1 MSFVIPGFTPDD
13 KDPGVV
19 ARNTWGAGRQNIGSA
34 PLYCVLFGNKGA
46 AGTAALDTR
55 YPITTKEEADA
66 YCEPRSELARM
77 AHAALDVPGVSLMI
91 VAVEE
96 VSGGT
101 AATFTL
107 DIGGSWFVGGELT
120 LQLDEEVIKVAVA
133 ASHTPT
139 TFGDALEDKAN
150 QVQDGR
156 LFCVAANTAGRVVF
170 TVFTLGVRGN
180 QHTAF
185 IDTSLLPS
193 GMTVTADQLS
203 DVVKS
208 GAGPAIAV
216 AGSDIIDAT
225 YVIKITTAGAI
236 GTAQYTLQING
247 GTASSPAAVP
257 TAGVAA
263 ALPGTS
269 AITFTPT
276 AGTYVLNETY
286 TFTGRAALPNGGIP
300 FMGGAGTDDI
310 DAALDG
316 TETVQNDY
324 IAAAH
329 NDATNVGKIE
339 AACNAKAAWDVDL
352 LENYVVVVNSGS
364 QATAIAIGQTTM
376 NDQLGGCAW
385 DPYGVEHPSRTAA
398 RLAALFSSVE
408 GAQPNTNYDN
418 YPIPGAAPHKRDAD
432 SPNRSSRKSAL
443 NNSLMPL
450 VTINGVKCIR
460 RAINSRSLVG
470 TTPNYNTLDRADTIV
485 AIRVRK
491 DLTALGGE
499 MKAARP
505 YSGPDVEEGLPEG
518 DVFTPRVWESKVNA
532 YLLEHA
538 SPRYNWLQDVEANPC
553 VAIWDP
559 VGKRV
564 MSEIPTIKKDQF
576 HQLGMNINQTAS

>member
-1 MSFVIPGFTPDD
+1 MFVIPGFTPDD

-19 ARNTWGAGRQNIGSA
+19 ARNTWGAGRQQAGAI

-46 AGTAALDTR
+46 AGTAELDRR
-55 YPITTKEEADA
+55 YPITSVEEADA
-66 YCEPRSELARM
+66 LAAPRSELARM
-77 AHAALDVPGVSLMI
+77 AHAALDIPGANIML

-107 DIGGSWFVGGELT
+107 DIGGTWSVGGELGI
-120 LQLDEEVIKVAVA
+120 QLDEEVIRVAVA

-150 QVQDGR
+150 QAQDGR
-156 LFCVAANTAGRVVF
+156 LFCVAQNTAGRVVF
-170 TVFTLGVRGN
+170 TVFNLGVRGN
-180 QHTAF
+180 QHTVWL
-185 IDTSLLPS
+185 DKSLLPS

-203 DVVKS
+203 DVVKAGS
-208 GAGPAIAV
+208 GSGPAMTAS
-216 AGSDIIDAT
+216 GSDTVNGT
-225 YVIKITTAGAI
+225 YVLTISTGGANS
-236 GTAQYTLQING
+236 GTAQYTLTFNG
-247 GTASSPAAVP
+247 GSPSSPAALP
-257 TAGVAA
+257 SGNFT
-263 ALPGTS
+263 LPGHTG
-269 AITFTPT
+269 ITINAP
-276 AGTYVLNETY
+276 AGTYVLANTY
-286 TFTGRAALPNGGIP
+286 TFTGVAALPNGGIP
-300 FMGGAGTDDI
+300 FSGGAGTDDI
-310 DAALDG
+310 DDALDG

-339 AACNAKAAWDVDL
+339 AACNAKAAFDVDL
-352 LENYVVVVNSGS
+352 LENYVVAVNTGS
-364 QATAIAIGQTTM
+364 QAAAIAIGQTTM

-385 DPYGVEHPSRTAA
+385 DAYGVEHPSRLAA
-398 RLAALFSSVE
+398 RLAALFCSLE

-418 YPIPGAAPHKRDAD
+418 MPIPGAAPHKRDAD

-443 NNSLMPL
+443 NNGLMPI

-470 TTPNYNTLDRADTIV
+470 STPNYNTLDRADTIV

-491 DLTALGGE
+491 DLVLLGNE

-505 YSGPDVEEGLPEG
+505 FSGPDVEEGLPEG
-518 DVFTPRVWESKVNA
+518 DVFTPRVWESAANA
-532 YLLEHA
+532 YLQERA
-538 SPRYNWLQDVEANPC
+538 TARYNWLQDVIANPA

>member
-1 MSFVIPGFTPDD
+1 MFVIPGFTPDD

-19 ARNTWGAGRQNIGSA
+19 ARNTWGSGRANVGAS
-34 PLYCVLFGNKGA
+34 PMYCVLFGNPGA
-46 AGTAALDTR
+46 AGTAPLNERTV
-55 YPITTKEEADA
+55 ITTNEEADA

-77 AHAALDVPGVSLMI
+77 CHAALDVPGANIMI
-91 VAVEE
+91 APVEE

-107 DIGGSWFVGGELT
+107 DIGGSWATAGELT
-120 LQLDEEVIKVAVA
+120 IQLDEETIRVAVA

-150 QVQDGR
+150 QAQDGR
-156 LFCVAANTAGRVVF
+156 LYCVAANTAGRVVF
-170 TVFTLGVRGN
+170 TVFSKGVRGN
-180 QHTAF
+180 QHVAF
-185 IDTSLLPS
+185 LDTSLLPS
-193 GMTVTADQLS
+193 GMTVVADQLS
-203 DVVKS
+203 DVVNV
-208 GAGPAIAV
+208 GGGPALTV
-216 AGSDIIDAT
+216 TGSDTINGT
-225 YVIKITTAGAI
+225 YVVKITTAGTI
-236 GTAQYTLQING
+236 GTAMATLTING
-247 GTASSPAAVP
+247 GSPSAPFAIPAAATP
-257 TAGVAA
+257 TALAGTSTIRLTSLAGTYILNATYTFSGVAA
-263 ALPGTS
+263 
-269 AITFTPT
+269 F
-276 AGTYVLNETY
+276 
-286 TFTGRAALPNGGIP
+286 PNGGIP

-310 DAALDG
+310 DDALDG

-329 NDATNVGKIE
+329 NDATNVGLIE
-339 AACNAKAAWDVDL
+339 AACNAKAAFDVDL
-352 LENYVVVVNSGS
+352 LENYVVCVNSGS
-364 QATAIAIGQTTM
+364 QAAAIAIGQTTM

-398 RLAALFSSVE
+398 RLAALFSSIE
-408 GAQPNTNYDN
+408 GSQPNTNYDN

-559 VGKRV
+559 VGKRT

>member
-1 MSFVIPGFTPDD
+1 MAFAIPGFTPDD

-19 ARNTWGAGRQNIGSA
+19 ARNTWGAGRQNVGSA

-46 AGTAALDTR
+46 AGTADLNKR
-55 YPITTKEEADA
+55 YPVTTKDEADA
-66 YCEPRSELARM
+66 LVEPRSELARM
-77 AHAALDVPGVSLMI
+77 AHAALDVPGANIML

-107 DIGGSWFVGGELT
+107 DIGGSWSVGGELGIKF
-120 LQLDEEVIKVAVA
+120 DEEVIRVAVA

-139 TFGDALEDKAN
+139 TFGDALEDKVN
-150 QVQDGR
+150 QAQDGR
-156 LFCVAANTAGRVVF
+156 LFCTASNTAGRVVF

-180 QHTAF
+180 QHTVF
-185 IDTSLLPS
+185 LDKTLLPS
-193 GMTVTADQLS
+193 GMTVVADQLS
-203 DVVKS
+203 DVVKV
-208 GAGPAIAV
+208 GAGPNISVTGADTV
-216 AGSDIIDAT
+216 DGT
-225 YVIKITTAGAI
+225 YVLTVTTGGALA
-236 GTAQYTLQING
+236 TAQATLTFNG
-247 GTASSPAAVP
+247 GTPSSPFTIPVGAFALTGHTGISV
-257 TAGVAA
+257 TGV
-263 ALPGTS
+263 
-269 AITFTPT
+269 
-276 AGTYVLNETY
+276 AGTYVVGNTY
-286 TFTGRAALPNGGIP
+286 TFTGRAAFPNGGIP

-310 DAALDG
+310 DDALDG

-339 AACNAKAAWDVDL
+339 IACNEKAAFDVDL
-352 LENYVVVVNSGS
+352 LENYIVCINSGS
-364 QATAIAIGQTTM
+364 QAAAIAIGQTTM

-398 RLAALFSSVE
+398 RIAALFCSLE

-418 YPIPGAAPHKRDAD
+418 YPIPGAAPHHSVGD

-470 TTPNYNTLDRADTIV
+470 TTPNYNTLDRGDTIV

-491 DLTALGGE
+491 ELVALGTE

-505 YSGPDVEEGLPEG
+505 YDGPDPEEGLPEG
-518 DVFTPRVWESKVNA
+518 DVFTPRIWESAVNA
-532 YLLEHA
+532 KLQLWA
-538 SPRYNWLQDVEANPC
+538 SKEYNWLQDVEANPC

-559 VGKRV
+559 VGKRT
-564 MSEIPTIKKDQF
+564 MSEVPTIAKHQF
-576 HQLGMNINQTAS
+576 HQLGINVNQTAG

>member
-1 MSFVIPGFTPDD
+1 VFVIPGFTPDD

-19 ARNTWGAGRQNIGSA
+19 ARNTWGAGRQNVGSA

-46 AGTAALDTR
+46 AGTAELNTR
-55 YPITTKEEADA
+55 YPVTTKEEADA

-77 AHAALDVPGVSLMI
+77 AHAALDVSGANIMI

-107 DIGGSWFVGGELT
+107 DIGGTWSVGGELGIKF
-120 LQLDEEVIKVAVA
+120 DEEVIRVAVA

-139 TFGDALEDKAN
+139 TFGDALEDKVN
-150 QVQDGR
+150 QAQDGR
-156 LFCVAANTAGRVVF
+156 LFCTASNTAGRVVF
-170 TVFTLGVRGN
+170 TVFSLGVRGN
-180 QHTAF
+180 QHTVF
-185 IDTSLLPS
+185 LDKSFLPS

-208 GAGPAIAV
+208 GAGPVLAV
-216 AGSDIIDAT
+216 TGSDIVDGT
-225 YVIKITTAGAI
+225 YVITISTAGAI
-236 GTAQYTLQING
+236 GTAMATLTING
-247 GTASSPAAVP
+247 GSPSAPFPIPAAATP
-257 TAGVAA
+257 TALA
-263 ALPGTS
+263 GTS
-269 AITFTPT
+269 AILLTSL

-310 DAALDG
+310 DDALDG

-352 LENYVVVVNSGS
+352 CENYLVVLNTGS
-364 QATAIAIGQTTM
+364 QAAAIAIGQTTM
-376 NDQLGGCAW
+376 NDQLGGCGW
-385 DPYGVEHPSRTAA
+385 DPYGVEHPSRMAA
-398 RLAALFSSVE
+398 RTMALFSSLE

-418 YPIPGAAPHKRDAD
+418 YPVPGAAPHHREAD
-432 SPNRSSRKSAL
+432 SPNRSTRKSAL
-443 NNSLMPL
+443 NNSLMPF

-470 TTPNYNTLDRADTIV
+470 ATPNYNTLDRADTIV

-491 DLTALGGE
+491 DLTALGSE

>member
-19 ARNTWGAGRQNIGSA
+19 ARNTWGAGRANAGAA

-46 AGTAALDTR
+46 AGTAELDKR
-55 YPITTKEEADA
+55 YPVTTKEEVDA
-66 YCEPRSELARM
+66 LCEPRSELARM
-77 AHAALDVPGVSLMI
+77 GHAALDVPGASIMLQ
-91 VAVEE
+91 AVEE

-107 DIGGSWFVGGELT
+107 DIGGSWSVGGELVIKF
-120 LQLDEEVIKVAVA
+120 DEEVIRVAVA

-139 TFGDALEDKAN
+139 TFGDALEDAAN
-150 QVQDGR
+150 QAQDGR
-156 LFCVAANTAGRVVF
+156 LFCTAANASGRVVF

-180 QHTAF
+180 QHTVF
-185 IDTSLLPS
+185 LDKTLLPA

-203 DVVKS
+203 DVANV
-208 GAGPAIAV
+208 GGGPAITV
-216 AGSDIIDAT
+216 SGSDIVDGT
-225 YVIKITTAGAI
+225 YVIKITTAGTI

-247 GTASSPAAVP
+247 GTASSPAPVP
-257 TAGVAA
+257 TAGADA

-269 AITFTPT
+269 AIKFKPV
-276 AGTYVLNETY
+276 AGTYVLNATY
-286 TFTGRAALPNGGIP
+286 TFTGRAAFPNGGIP

-310 DAALDG
+310 DDALDA

-329 NDATNVGKIE
+329 NDATNVGKLE
-339 AACNAKAAWDVDL
+339 AACNAKAAFDVDL
-352 LENYVVVVNSGS
+352 LENYIVVVNSGS
-364 QATAIAIGQTTM
+364 QAAGIAIGQTTM

-398 RLAALFSSVE
+398 RLAALFSSIE

-418 YPIPGAAPHKRDAD
+418 YPIPGAAPHHREGD
-432 SPNRSSRKSAL
+432 SPNRSARKSAL

-491 DLTALGGE
+491 DLVAIGGE

-532 YLLEHA
+532 YLLERA

-559 VGKRV
+559 VAKRV
-564 MSEIPTIKKDQF
+564 MSEIPTIKKNQF